1 MKTPPHILAL
11 NRLSALI
18 GRYNALPDWI
28 IERLDEAFERWEKWI
43 DEAYFS
49 ICETEKVTEQQKQNI
64 KAWEGAMSMWER
76 IVRAHDE
83 ETSAEAGKESQMAE
97 PKKKAKKK
105 AAKKKGQVGKETDK
119 RTEKDVAREKME
131 DDIIAEARSLV
142 PEAISAAMKGKNVG
156 LTVKVSLKPNKK
168 KGGFDYTV
176 SGGTSAKAAERDRI
190 EISNQ
195 TVMY

>member
-1 MKTPPHILAL
+1 MAKDNLKEVDSWLARIDDLIDRLKKLPGWLTDPQKKTFKK
-11 NRLSALI
+11 
-18 GRYNALPDWI
+18 W
-28 IERLDEAFERWEKWI
+28 EAQLEDTYLQINTDVEVSQAQKENIRMAEQAMDGWETT
-43 DEAYFS
+43 A
-49 ICETEKVTEQQKQNI
+49 
-64 KAWEGAMSMWER
+64 R
-76 IVRAHDE
+76 
-83 ETSAEAGKESQMAE
+83 AGKEDQVAE
-97 PKKKAKKK
+97 EQKSKPKKK
-105 AAKKKGQVGKETDK
+105 AAKKKDGKVGKETDK

>member
-97 PKKKAKKK
+97 TKTKKKS
-105 AAKKKGQVGKETDK
+105 KGKVGKETDK
-119 RTEKDVAREKME
+119 RTEKDVARERLE

-142 PEAISAAMKGKNVG
+142 PEAISASLKGKNVS
-156 LTVKVSLKPNKK
+156 LTVKVSLRPNKK

-176 SGGTSAKAAERDRI
+176 SGGTSAKAAEKDRI

-195 TVMY
+195 VVLV